1 MNMSESLRCICVD
14 DEPLALEVMQTLLLN
29 HPGLK
34 VERTFGNAIEAMEYL
49 RSNPVHVVFT
59 DINMPGI
66 SGVDFARL
74 IQKNG
79 CVVVFTTAH
88 QEYAAEAFE
97 IEALDFLLKPISP
110 DRLLRTVKRIE
121 EYFELRLAPIK
132 EKSELAEGSVFV
144 KSDGKLLKI
153 AFTDIWFVEAFADYV
168 KIWISEEKRIV
179 TLQTM
184 KNMEQGLPADRFIRV
199 HRSYIVAVDKI
210 STVQSNSVR
219 VGSKEIP
226 VGKNYRDG
234 LMEVVQKLN
243 TFRRS

>member
-1 MNMSESLRCICVD
+1 
-14 DEPLALEVMQTLLLN
+14 
-29 HPGLK
+29 
-34 VERTFGNAIEAMEYL
+34 
-49 RSNPVHVVFT
+49 
-59 DINMPGI
+59 
-66 SGVDFARL
+66 
-74 IQKNG
+74 
-79 CVVVFTTAH
+79 VFTTAH

>member
-1 MNMSESLRCICVD
+1 MSESLRCICVD

-184 KNMEQGLPADRFIRV
+184 KNMEQGLPADWFIRV

>member
-29 HPGLK
+29 HPLLK

-49 RSNPVHVVFT
+49 RSNPVNVVFT

-132 EKSELAEGSVFV
+132 ENSELAEGSVFV

-153 AFTDIWFVEAFADYV
+153 AFTDIWLVEAFADYV

-184 KNMEQGLPADRFIRV
+184 KNMEQGLPADRFVRV

-210 STVQSNSVR
+210 STVQSNNVR
-219 VGSKEIP
+219 VGGKEIP

-234 LMEVVQKLN
+234 LMEIVQKLN
-243 TFRRS
+243 TFRRG

>member
-1 MNMSESLRCICVD
+1 MSESLRCICVD

>member
-1 MNMSESLRCICVD
+1 
-14 DEPLALEVMQTLLLN
+14 MQTLLLN
-29 HPGLK
+29 HPGLQ